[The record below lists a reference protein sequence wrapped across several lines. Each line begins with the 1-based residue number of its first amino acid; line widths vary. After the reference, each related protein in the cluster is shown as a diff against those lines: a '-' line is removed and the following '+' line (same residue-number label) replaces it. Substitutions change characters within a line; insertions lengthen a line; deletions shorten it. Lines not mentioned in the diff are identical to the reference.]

1 MSFVFV
7 VEDEFDI
14 QELLKNYLEEAG
26 YQVLCASDGVE
37 AINLYEKE
45 KEKIDLVLL
54 DVMLPK
60 IDGFGV
66 LELIRKS
73 SVVPVLMLTAL
84 DDEAYQIKGYDLQVD
99 EYVTKPF
106 SMQVLLRKIEAVLR
120 RSGKHPSEGGMEPDM
135 LKYGRLKLDLAGY
148 QVWEDENKVELTQK
162 EFELLRE
169 FLLNQG
175 RVLTRNQLLDAVW
188 GADYFG
194 EDRIVDTHIKNL
206 RKKLAGNYIDTIRG
220 VGYRIDKVHKKQ
232 D

>member
-1 MSFVFV
+1 MGFIFV

-26 YQVLCASDGVE
+26 YKVLCASDGVE

-45 KEKIDLVLL
+45 KEKIDLILL

-73 SVVPVLMLTAL
+73 SLVPVIMLTAL
-84 DDEAYQIKGYDLQVD
+84 DDESYQIKGYDLQVD

-106 SMQVLLRKIEAVLR
+106 STQVLLRKIGAVQ
-120 RSGKHPSEGGMEPDM
+120 
-135 LKYGRLKLDLAGY
+135 YGDLKLDPSGY
-148 QVWEDENKVELTQK
+148 QVWEEERKVELTQK

-206 RKKLAGNYIDTIRG
+206 RKKLAGDYIDTIRG
-220 VGYRIDKVHKKQ
+220 VGYRIDKIHKKQ
-232 D
+232 N

>member
-1 MSFVFV
+1 MSYIFV

-26 YQVLCASDGVE
+26 YQVFCASDGVE
-37 AINLYEKE
+37 AVNLYEEE

-60 IDGFGV
+60 INGFGV

-73 SVVPVLMLTAL
+73 SLVPVIMLTAL
-84 DDEAYQIKGYDLQVD
+84 DDESYQIKGYDLQVD

-106 SMQVLLRKIEAVLR
+106 STQVLLRKIGAVLR
-120 RSGKHPSEGGMEPDM
+120 RSGKHLSDEKNPEI
-135 LKYGRLKLDLAGY
+135 LQYGDLKLDPSGY
-148 QVWEDENKVELTQK
+148 QVWEEERKVELTQK

-169 FLLNQG
+169 FLLNKG

-206 RKKLAGNYIDTIRG
+206 RKKLAGDYIDTIRG
-220 VGYRIDKVHKKQ
+220 VGYRIDKIHKKQ
-232 D
+232 N

>member
-1 MSFVFV
+1 MSYIFV

-26 YQVLCASDGVE
+26 YQVFCASDGVE
-37 AINLYEKE
+37 AINLYEEE

-60 IDGFGV
+60 INGFGV

-73 SVVPVLMLTAL
+73 SLVPVIMLTAL
-84 DDEAYQIKGYDLQVD
+84 DDESYQIKGYDLQVD

-106 SMQVLLRKIEAVLR
+106 STQVLLRKIGAVLR
-120 RSGKHPSEGGMEPDM
+120 RSGKHLS
-135 LKYGRLKLDLAGY
+135 
-148 QVWEDENKVELTQK
+148 DEKNPERKVELTQK

-169 FLLNQG
+169 FLLNKG

-206 RKKLAGNYIDTIRG
+206 RKKLAGDYIDTIRG
-220 VGYRIDKVHKKQ
+220 VGYRIDKIHKKQ
-232 D
+232 N

>member
-1 MSFVFV
+1 MNCIFV

-14 QELLKNYLEEAG
+14 QELLGNYLAEAS
-26 YQVLCASDGVE
+26 YQVLAASDGVE
-37 AINLYEKE
+37 AINLFEKE
-45 KEKIDLVLL
+45 KDRIDLVLL

-66 LELIRKS
+66 LEVIRQS
-73 SVVPVLMLTAL
+73 SLVPVIMLTAL
-84 DDEAYQIKGYDLQVD
+84 DDEAYQIKGYDLQAD

-106 SMQVLLRKIEAVLR
+106 SMQILLRKIGAVLR
-120 RSGKHPSEGGMEPDM
+120 RSGKISKEENTED
-135 LKYGRLKLDLAGY
+135 LLRYGNLCLDLAGY
-148 QVWEDENKVELTQK
+148 QAWEGPKKLELTQK

-169 FLLNQG
+169 FLENQG

-206 RKKLAGNYIDTIRG
+206 RKKLEADYIDTIRG
-220 VGYRIDKVHKKQ
+220 VGYRIDKIHKKQ
-232 D
+232 N

>member
-1 MSFVFV
+1 MSFIFV

-73 SVVPVLMLTAL
+73 SLVPVIMLTAL
-84 DDEAYQIKGYDLQVD
+84 DDESYQIKGYDLQVD

-106 SMQVLLRKIEAVLR
+106 STQVLLRKIGAVLR
-120 RSGKHPSEGGMEPDM
+120 RSGKHPNIHQMRRTLRYYSME
-135 LKYGRLKLDLAGY
+135 
-148 QVWEDENKVELTQK
+148 
-162 EFELLRE
+162 
-169 FLLNQG
+169 
-175 RVLTRNQLLDAVW
+175 
-188 GADYFG
+188 
-194 EDRIVDTHIKNL
+194 I
-206 RKKLAGNYIDTIRG
+206 
-220 VGYRIDKVHKKQ
+220 
-232 D
+232 

>member
-1 MSFVFV
+1 MNCIFV

-14 QELLKNYLEEAG
+14 QELLGNYLAEAS
-26 YQVLCASDGVE
+26 YQVLAASDGVE
-37 AINLYEKE
+37 AINLFEKE
-45 KEKIDLVLL
+45 KDRIDLVLL

-66 LELIRKS
+66 LEVIRQS
-73 SVVPVLMLTAL
+73 SLVPVIMLTAL
-84 DDEAYQIKGYDLQVD
+84 DDEAYQIKGYDLQAD

-106 SMQVLLRKIEAVLR
+106 SMQILLRKIGAVLR
-120 RSGKHPSEGGMEPDM
+120 RSGKISKEESTED
-135 LKYGRLKLDLAGY
+135 LLCYGNLRLDLAGY
-148 QVWEDENKVELTQK
+148 HAWEGPKKLELTQK

-169 FLLNQG
+169 FLENQG

-206 RKKLAGNYIDTIRG
+206 RKKLEADYIDTIRG
-220 VGYRIDKVHKKQ
+220 VGYRIDKIHKKQ
-232 D
+232 N

>member
-1 MSFVFV
+1 MSYIFV

-26 YQVLCASDGVE
+26 YQVFCASDGVE
-37 AINLYEKE
+37 AINLYEEE

-60 IDGFGV
+60 INGFGV

-73 SVVPVLMLTAL
+73 SLVPVIMLTAL
-84 DDEAYQIKGYDLQVD
+84 DDES
-99 EYVTKPF
+99 YVTKPF
-106 SMQVLLRKIEAVLR
+106 STQVLLRKIGAVLR
-120 RSGKHPSEGGMEPDM
+120 RSGKHLSDEKNPEI
-135 LKYGRLKLDLAGY
+135 LQYGDLKLDSSGY
-148 QVWEDENKVELTQK
+148 QVWEEERKVELTQK

-169 FLLNQG
+169 FLLNKG

-206 RKKLAGNYIDTIRG
+206 RKKLAGDYIDTIRG
-220 VGYRIDKVHKKQ
+220 VGYRIDKIHKKQ
-232 D
+232 N